1 MLMTQIT
8 VENRGGSGEDVI
20 GNGFHEYFPGLQ
32 TTSFTIESPLAGD
45 AVDTINA
52 ASPKLTATAG
62 TETDIGDNG
71 IKPNAADDD
80 AVAEVQS
87 PGEAGDLT
95 LDGADVDAG
104 VATFDVPRKVTLTS
118 DSDTSG
124 VTVTVTGTDE
134 NGDVASEELTG
145 PDTATV
151 TTTGWF
157 STVTG
162 ISVDAAATNLKAGK
176 GAGLVT
182 LDLENGE
189 FQQLTVGADCTIS
202 LTNWL
207 SSGLSMFRVLIDN
220 TDDYDITWEDVDF
233 VPGGSLPIGT
243 PDPNVHIAKFVSPD
257 AGVTIVGIIEAQ
269 DLAA

>member
-32 TTSFTIESPLAGD
+32 SKSFTIESPLASD

-52 ASPKLTATAG
+52 ASPMLTATSG

-80 AVAEVQS
+80 AIAESQS
-87 PGEAGDLT
+87 PLAAGNLT
-95 LDGADVDAG
+95 LDGADIEDG

-118 DSDTSG
+118 DSDNSG

-134 NGDVASEELTG
+134 NGDAATEEITG

-162 ISVDAAATNLKAGK
+162 IAVDGAATNLKAGK
-176 GAGLVT
+176 GAGFVV

-189 FQQLTVGADCTIS
+189 FQKLTVGADCTIS
-202 LTNWL
+202 LINWL
-207 SSGLSMFRVLIDN
+207 SSGLSMFRVLIDD
-220 TDDYDITWEDVDF
+220 TDDYAITWNNVDF
-233 VPGGSLPIGT
+233 VPGGSLPIGS
-243 PDPNVHIAKFVSPD
+243 DPNIHVAKFVSPD
-257 AGVTIVGIIEAQ
+257 AGETIVGMIEAQ